1 MESFLEAKGV
11 GTDAGVILDHA
22 SNSNIDM
29 GQQSFFRVVRPYPL
43 WPIARRGDTHPTT
56 RDLSNLSA
64 GWATVLTVTDSAVQ
78 KLWVTTEMGAIQ
90 AAGGII
96 MPDALLEP
104 DPDDFQTL
112 TLAVALDPAARGDG
126 GSSGE
131 GNGSAAE
138 GRVIVVGDVDFLQEQ
153 FVRANPQNL
162 VFTLN
167 AIDWLAQDEALIGI
181 RSKLRTPPVMAF
193 TSEFQRALLKWGNLV
208 GVPLLF
214 VALGVVRVTGRR
226 RRIEARWKALAS

>member
-1 MESFLEAKGV
+1 MEVSLQPIGPSMRRWHQPCAESCC
-11 GTDAGVILDHA
+11 TLLLPPI
-22 SNSNIDM
+22 S
-29 GQQSFFRVVRPYPL
+29 RP
-43 WPIARRGDTHPTT
+43 RH
-56 RDLSNLSA
+56 LSNLSA

-104 DPDDFQTL
+104 NPDDFQTL
-112 TLAVALDPAARGDG
+112 TLAVALDPAAAEDSE
-126 GSSGE
+126 SSRE
-131 GNGSAAE
+131 STAE
-138 GRVIVVGDVDFLQEQ
+138 GRMIVVGDVDYLQEQ
-153 FVRANPQNL
+153 FIQASPQNL

-193 TSEFQRALLKWGNLV
+193 TSEFQGLTLKWGNLV
-208 GVPLLF
+208 GMPLLF
-214 VALGVVRVTGRR
+214 AALGVVRVAGRR
-226 RRIEARWKALAS
+226 KRIEARWKDAPP

>member
-1 MESFLEAKGV
+1 M
-11 GTDAGVILDHA
+11 
-22 SNSNIDM
+22 
-29 GQQSFFRVVRPYPL
+29 
-43 WPIARRGDTHPTT
+43 
-56 RDLSNLSA
+56 
-64 GWATVLTVTDSAVQ
+64 
-78 KLWVTTEMGAIQ
+78 
-90 AAGGII
+90 
-96 MPDALLEP
+96 
-104 DPDDFQTL
+104 
-112 TLAVALDPAARGDG
+112 
-126 GSSGE
+126 
-131 GNGSAAE
+131 
-138 GRVIVVGDVDFLQEQ
+138 IVVGDVDFLQEQ

-193 TSEFQRALLKWGNLV
+193 TSEFQRALLKWGHLV